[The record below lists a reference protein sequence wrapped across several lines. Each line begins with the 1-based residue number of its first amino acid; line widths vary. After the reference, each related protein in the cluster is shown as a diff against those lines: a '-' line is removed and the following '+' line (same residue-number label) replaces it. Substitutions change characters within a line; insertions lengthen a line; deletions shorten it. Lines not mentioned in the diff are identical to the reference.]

1 VVDLLTLPTRRH
13 VDPMLPRPFR
23 VVDRRAETSDVW
35 TIGFEP
41 ADALPCIRFEPAQL
55 GMVGIPGVGEVP
67 ISFSNDATDPERVA
81 MTIRAAGAITTK
93 LVGLPVG
100 SLVGLR
106 GPFGVPW
113 PLEELYGREVLIVA
127 GGLGLAPLRS
137 LVLEAVRERATLASL
152 TLVYGA
158 RSPDDLLYR
167 DEVAAWSELDG
178 VRVLTTVDRPD
189 PTWDGHIGVVT
200 TRLDE
205 AVRDPSRTA
214 AFMCGPDIMLAA
226 VSTSLTSMRT
236 PAQQIWVTMERNM
249 KCAIG
254 LCGHCQFGPLFLCKD
269 GPVFRYDRI
278 ARLFSVP
285 EV

>member
-1 VVDLLTLPTRRH
+1 MADLLTLPTRRH
-13 VDPMLPRPFR
+13 ADPMLPRPFR

-41 ADALPCIRFEPAQL
+41 ADALPCIRFRPAQL
-55 GMVGIPGVGEVP
+55 GMVGLPGVGEVP
-67 ISFSNDATDPERVA
+67 ISFSNDASDPERVA

-113 PLEELYGREVLIVA
+113 PLEELNGREVLIVA

-158 RSPDDLLYR
+158 RSPDDLLYL
-167 DEVAAWSELDG
+167 DEVRAWSELDG

-205 AVRDPSRTA
+205 AVLDPSRTA

-226 VSTSLTSMRT
+226 VSTSLTSMRI